1 MCAGTHDSPIA
12 SETKENDTDR
22 CGFYFIPY
30 EALRKW
36 IMQFQGF
43 FVNSFEIEW
52 HPQSFAANKRAFRD
66 LDYSLL
72 EASTKTQ
79 NTSHFLGPFP
89 YASVV
94 ESFPAAN

>member
-1 MCAGTHDSPIA
+1 MYTCYHSPVA
-12 SETKENDTDR
+12 DQTKENDTDR

-43 FVNSFEIEW
+43 FVSSFEIEW
-52 HPQSFAANKRAFRD
+52 DPRSYAANKGDYEDEF
-66 LDYSLL
+66 DYSLL
-72 EASTKTQ
+72 EASTKKQ

-94 ESFPAAN
+94 ESFPKN

>member
-1 MCAGTHDSPIA
+1 MYICYHSPIA
-12 SETKENDTDR
+12 EQTKENDTDR

-52 HPQSFAANKRAFRD
+52 DPRSYAANKGDYEDEF
-66 LDYSLL
+66 DYSLL
-72 EASTKTQ
+72 EASTKKQ

-94 ESFPAAN
+94 KSFPKN